1 MKKIVIIEDDHRLAE
16 LIGSFLSRSGF
27 LVNLFENGKSAI
39 IFCRKNPPDIII
51 LDLNLPDMN
60 GIDVCSELRKFYTQR
75 ILILTASSNDLDQ
88 IDGFETGA
96 DDFVTKPVEPR
107 VLLARIKS
115 LLTRDK
121 SSIAMKKNGKITF
134 GKLIIDDESKIVTY
148 NNENIMLTSN
158 EFELLIIFS
167 RKPGMVLSRD
177 DIFNSMRGIEYDGVD
192 RAVDIKISR
201 LRKKLGDNASKPTKI
216 KTIWGKGYLFVP
228 SAWND

>member
-1 MKKIVIIEDDHRLAE
+1 MKRIVIIEDDHRLAK

-27 LVNLFENGKSAI
+27 LVDHFENGQSAI
-39 IFCRKNPPDIII
+39 EFCRKNPPDIII
-51 LDLNLPDMN
+51 LDLNLPDMD
-60 GIDVCSELRKFYTQR
+60 GISVCSKLRSFYRER

-107 VLLARIKS
+107 VLLARINS
-115 LLTRDK
+115 LLLRDQSPETK
-121 SSIAMKKNGKITF
+121 KKNKKMTF
-134 GKLIIDDESKIVTY
+134 GNLIIDDQAKTVTY

-158 EFELLIIFS
+158 EFELLTLFS
-167 RKPGMVLSRD
+167 RKPGIVLSRD

-201 LRKKLGDNASKPTKI
+201 LRKKLGDNASKPNKI

-228 SAWND
+228 SAWDD